1 MCVCAY
7 VQDSSCKYKQL
18 EELNGSEYPE
28 ALWFHLRLNC
38 IPRCKCNL
46 PCIHIT
52 QITNGSMIIFCN
64 HFVWR
69 SKDIQAA
76 VSCWPAILIV
86 WRSLASMESC
96 ENLWG
101 VFYDI
106 VLTDFDL
113 LMPVKEIR
121 VDTADAPYMN
131 QRVNWDFK
139 QWGKRRWRQRTIVNT
154 ITVPCNASGW
164 PPARS

>member
-1 MCVCAY
+1 
-7 VQDSSCKYKQL
+7 
-18 EELNGSEYPE
+18 
-28 ALWFHLRLNC
+28 
-38 IPRCKCNL
+38 
-46 PCIHIT
+46 
-52 QITNGSMIIFCN
+52 
-64 HFVWR
+64 
-69 SKDIQAA
+69 
-76 VSCWPAILIV
+76 
-86 WRSLASMESC
+86 MESC

-139 QWGKRRWRQRTIVNT
+139 Q
-154 ITVPCNASGW
+154 
-164 PPARS
+164 